1 MTGAGGDD
9 VNVLLVDD
17 QPGRLLTYEAILGE
31 LGVNFIRARSGNEAL
46 QRLMKAEFAVI
57 LLDVSMPD
65 MDGFETA
72 KLVHEHPRFE
82 RTPIIFVTAHH
93 VTDLDRMKGYGVGAV
108 DYVFVPVVPEILRSK
123 VSVFVELRRQRL
135 ELQRLNSSLER
146 ANAELAAAN
155 TTLEAEKTR
164 ELQQLNGTLETAN
177 ADLARANATLLAEIA
192 ERERLAAALREM
204 DRRKDEFLAMLAHE
218 LRNPLAP
225 IVNVVQLMRLR
236 SIQDAEMF
244 WCRDVIERQTEQLT
258 RLVDDILDVSRIT
271 QGKIKLRREPVEIA
285 DVVDRAVE
293 TARPLVNQRSH
304 SLTVQVPAEPL
315 HVVGDRTRL
324 AQILGNLL
332 NNAAKYTDEGG
343 RIAVVV
349 ERAPRADGQGAE
361 VVIRV
366 RDSGVGIPPEMLS
379 KVFEL
384 FTQVERTL
392 ERAQGGLGIGLALV
406 RRLVEMHGG
415 SVTASSDGEDRGS
428 EFTVRLPLLETR
440 PLVENVPSSG
450 DPHGQ
455 ALRRVLVVDDNR
467 DAARTMVLLLGKMGN
482 EVAAAYDGAEAV
494 EVASTFL
501 PDVVLLDIGL
511 PVMNGYE
518 AAREIRARAGGRP
531 ITLVAVTG
539 GGQDE
544 DRRRSREAGFDLHI
558 VKPVDPRMLQ
568 GLFRRIGPC
577 AGTGASQGA
586 RE

>member
-1 MTGAGGDD
+1 MTRTGSDE

-31 LGVNFIRARSGNEAL
+31 LGVNFVRARSGNEAL
-46 QRLMKAEFAVI
+46 QRLMKTEFAVI
-57 LLDVSMPD
+57 LLDVSMPG

-72 KLVHEHPRFE
+72 KLIHEHPRFE

-93 VTDLDRMKGYGVGAV
+93 VTDLDRMKGYGLGAV

-135 ELQRLNSSLER
+135 ELQRLNGSLEH
-146 ANAELAAAN
+146 ANAELATAN
-155 TTLEAEKTR
+155 STLEAEKTR
-164 ELQQLNGTLETAN
+164 ELQRLNGTLETAN
-177 ADLARANATLLAEIA
+177 ADLALANATLHAEIA
-192 ERERLAAALREM
+192 ERERLEAALREM

-225 IVNVVQLMRLR
+225 ILNVVALMRLR

-244 WCRDVIERQTEQLT
+244 WCRDVIERQTEHLT
-258 RLVDDILDVSRIT
+258 RLVDDLLDVSRIT
-271 QGKIKLRREPVEIA
+271 QGKIKLRQEPVEIA

-293 TARPLVNQRSH
+293 VGRPLVNQRSH
-304 SLTVQVPAEPL
+304 ALTVQVPPEPL

-324 AQILGNLL
+324 AQVLGNLL

-343 RIAVVV
+343 RIALVV
-349 ERAPRADGQGAE
+349 ERAPRASGDGEE

-384 FTQVERTL
+384 FSQVERTL

-406 RRLVEMHGG
+406 WRLVEMHGG
-415 SVTASSDGEDRGS
+415 TVTASSDGENRGS
-428 EFTVRLPLLETR
+428 EFVVRLPLLASKPMSESD
-440 PLVENVPSSG
+440 PSSNEPPG
-450 DPHGQ
+450 HAP
-455 ALRRVLVVDDNR
+455 RRVLVVDDNH
-467 DAARTMVLLLGKMGN
+467 DAARTMLLLLRKMGN
-482 EVAAAYDGAEAV
+482 EVAAAYDGKEAV
-494 EVASTFL
+494 ELASSFA

-518 AAREIRARAGGRP
+518 AARAIRAQAAGRP

-539 GGQDE
+539 WGQDE

-558 VKPVDPRMLQ
+558 VKPVDPRVLQ
-568 GLFRRIGPC
+568 QLLRRIESGIRKAEPEE
-577 AGTGASQGA
+577 T